1 MEFSEENVRIPFEQK
16 QLDGVFTVPA
26 DVSAGFAAMVMTHGA
41 GGDMHMA
48 QLETLARVLA
58 RSGVLCLRFTCK
70 GLNLAY
76 RIRAYRA
83 VVDYLKTHERYT
95 PNSIFLGGR
104 SMGARAAI
112 AVGRLMCE
120 VQEDVVQG
128 LLCLSFPLHPPG
140 QTHVHIQRSQDLCA
154 LSHTP
159 VMFISG
165 TADNMCEQKL
175 LENVMKLM
183 QCPTDI
189 HWVRGAG
196 HGLTV
201 RGMTEESVLEE
212 VNSHIIAWIKQH
224 K

>member
-26 DVSAGFAAMVMTHGA
+26 DVSAGFAAVVMTHGA
-41 GGDMHMA
+41 GGDLHMA
-48 QLETLARVLA
+48 QLEILARVLA
-58 RSGVLCLRFTCK
+58 RS
-70 GLNLAY
+70 
-76 RIRAYRA
+76 
-83 VVDYLKTHERYT
+83 
-95 PNSIFLGGR
+95 GR

-140 QTHVHIQRSQDLCA
+140 QTHMHIQRSQDLRA

-183 QCPTDI
+183 QCPTAV

-201 RGMTEESVLEE
+201 KGRTEESVLEE
-212 VNSHIIAWIKQH
+212 VNSQIIAWIKQH